1 MNNYQ
6 QQTMTKSQ
14 LREQRLQELLNSCQ
28 QQVLQQVIGPFGL
41 TPAMFEDKRG
51 GNVTTLHNFN
61 QAVEEAKDPSNTK
74 PAPIATAADQERLN
88 KYIDSQEKEIDRK
101 RTKDYLKEK
110 RKVLIEALKK
120 YTNNW
125 SDKEKIRKKLQIYE
139 LKYNSEYEEL
149 CQVAIYFLSKKL

>member
-51 GNVTTLHNFN
+51 GNVTTQHN
-61 QAVEEAKDPSNTK
+61 
-74 PAPIATAADQERLN
+74 ADQG
-88 KYIDSQEKEIDRK
+88 IFA
-101 RTKDYLKEK
+101 YL
-110 RKVLIEALKK
+110 
-120 YTNNW
+120 Y
-125 SDKEKIRKKLQIYE
+125 
-139 LKYNSEYEEL
+139 
-149 CQVAIYFLSKKL
+149 